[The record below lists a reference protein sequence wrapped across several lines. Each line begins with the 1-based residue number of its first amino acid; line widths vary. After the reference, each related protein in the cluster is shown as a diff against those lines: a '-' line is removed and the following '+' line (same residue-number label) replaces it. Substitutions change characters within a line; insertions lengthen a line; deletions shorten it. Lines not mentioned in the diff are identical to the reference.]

1 MLFRYYLTRKTI
13 KELTPSTIILT
24 HMIQVILIKEEN
36 KTKTTKNA
44 PCLSPVCWIH
54 L

>member
-13 KELTPSTIILT
+13 KELAPSTIILT
-24 HMIQVILIKEEN
+24 HMIQVILIKKEN

-44 PCLSPVCWIH
+44 TCLGPVCWIH